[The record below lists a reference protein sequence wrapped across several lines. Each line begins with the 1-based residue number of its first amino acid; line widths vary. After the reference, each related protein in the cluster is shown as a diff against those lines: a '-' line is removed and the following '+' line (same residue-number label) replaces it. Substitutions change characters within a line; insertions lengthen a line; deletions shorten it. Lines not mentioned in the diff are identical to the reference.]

1 MGERMLRMV
10 DKKEDGKNK
19 SQAFVVSVLRSPS
32 SLGTLVCLIYSVW
45 PMGWKVLLVVMTT

>member
-1 MGERMLRMV
+1 MRERMLRMV

-32 SLGTLVCLIYSVW
+32 SLGTLVCLIYSVG
-45 PMGWKVLLVVMTT
+45 PMEGTLRLS